1 MPITTNIKTFI
12 KNIKSKF
19 TKEKENKKEKK
30 ISDTCVTEICN
41 KHNINIKS
49 NSVMHK
55 DDTNWIIK
63 KNDILTYFDKS
74 FDDDGKWENNF
85 RSYIYNDKR
94 YIDWSNN
101 YISKNNIKV
110 PKNKLA
116 NENVIGTGN
125 GWKHWKC
132 GCEYHCECFHLFKQL
147 YDTMKKR
154 N

>member
-1 MPITTNIKTFI
+1 MPITTNMRTFI
-12 KNIKSKF
+12 KNIKSKSKKVK
-19 TKEKENKKEKK
+19 TENK
-30 ISDTCVTEICN
+30 ISSTGVTEICN
-41 KHNINIKS
+41 KHNINIRS
-49 NSVMHK
+49 NSIMHK
-55 DDTNWIIK
+55 DDNNWIIK

-74 FDDDGKWENNF
+74 FDDDGKWEDNF
-85 RSYIYNDKR
+85 RAYMYNDER
-94 YIDWSNN
+94 YINWSNN

-132 GCEYHCECFHLFKQL
+132 SRGYHCDCFHLFKQL

-154 N
+154 K